1 MERTLVLAKPDAV
14 QRGLAGTIIA
24 RLEARGLK
32 IVAVKLVQIDRS
44 MAERHYEAH
53 VGKPFYEGLVEFIT
67 SSPVAAMVLE
77 GNRAIEIVRQTMGDT
92 DPAKATPGTIRG
104 DLALDIG
111 RNLVHG
117 SDSPD
122 AAQREIALFF
132 DQAELLHYDRSLD
145 PWIIES

>member
-24 RLEARGLK
+24 RLEARGLN
-32 IVAVKLVQIDRS
+32 IVAIKLIQIDRP

-53 VGKPFYEGLVEFIT
+53 IGKPFFEGLVRFIT
-67 SSPVAAMVLE
+67 SSPVVATVLE
-77 GNRAIEIVRQTMGDT
+77 GNRAIDIVRQTMGET

-104 DLALDIG
+104 DFALDIG

-117 SDSPD
+117 SDSPE

-132 DQAELLHYDRSLD
+132 DQADLLSYDRSLD

>member
-1 MERTLVLAKPDAV
+1 MAKPDAV

-132 DQAELLHYDRSLD
+132 DDAELLHYDRSLD

>member
-24 RLEARGLK
+24 RLEARGLN
-32 IVAVKLVQIDRS
+32 IVAIKLIQIDRP

-53 VGKPFYEGLVEFIT
+53 IGKPFFEGLVRFIT
-67 SSPVAAMVLE
+67 SSPVVATVLE
-77 GNRAIEIVRQTMGDT
+77 GNRAIDIVRQTMVET

-104 DLALDIG
+104 DFALDIG

-117 SDSPD
+117 SDSPE

-132 DQAELLHYDRSLD
+132 DQAELLSYDRSLD

>member
-132 DQAELLHYDRSLD
+132 DHAELLHYDRSLG

>member
-14 QRGLAGTIIA
+14 QRGLAGTVIA
-24 RLEARGLK
+24 RFEARGLK
-32 IVAVKLVQIDRS
+32 IVAIKLIQIDRS

-53 VGKPFYEGLVEFIT
+53 VGKPFFDGLVRFIT
-67 SSPVAAMVLE
+67 SSPVVATVLE
-77 GNRAIEIVRQTMGDT
+77 GNRAIDIVRQTMGDT

-104 DLALDIG
+104 DFALDIG

-117 SDSPD
+117 ADSPES
-122 AAQREIALFF
+122 AQREIALFF
-132 DQAELLHYDRSLD
+132 DQAELLSYDRGLD

>member
-32 IVAVKLVQIDRS
+32 VVAIKLIQIDRS

-53 VGKPFYEGLVEFIT
+53 VGKPFFDGLVQFIT
-67 SSPVAAMVLE
+67 SSPVVAMVLE
-77 GNRAIEIVRQTMGDT
+77 SNRAIEIVRQTMGDT

-117 SDSPD
+117 SDSPE

-132 DQAELLHYDRSLD
+132 DRAELLSYDRSLD

>member
-32 IVAVKLVQIDRS
+32 VIALKLMQIDRPL
-44 MAERHYEAH
+44 AERHYKAH
-53 VGKPFYEGLVEFIT
+53 VGKRFFEGLVEFIT
-67 SSPVAAMVLE
+67 SSPVVAMVLE
-77 GNRAIEIVRQTMGDT
+77 GNGAIEVVRHTMGDT
-92 DPAKATPGTIRG
+92 APAKAAPGTIRG

-117 SDSPD
+117 SDSPE
-122 AAQREIALFF
+122 AAQREIDLFF
-132 DQAELLHYDRSLD
+132 DRRELLHYDRSLD
-145 PWIIES
+145 PWVIES

>member
-32 IVAVKLVQIDRS
+32 IVAIKLIQIDRS

-53 VGKPFYEGLVEFIT
+53 VGKPFFDGLVRFIT
-67 SSPVAAMVLE
+67 SSPVIAMVLE
-77 GNRAIEIVRQTMGDT
+77 GNRAIEIVRQTMGET

-104 DLALDIG
+104 DFALDIG

-117 SDSPD
+117 SDSPES
-122 AAQREIALFF
+122 AQREIALFF
-132 DQAELLHYDRSLD
+132 HQAELLGYDRSMD

>member
-32 IVAVKLVQIDRS
+32 IVALKLVQIDRPL
-44 MAERHYEAH
+44 AERHYEAH
-53 VGKPFYEGLVEFIT
+53 VGKPFFEGLGEFIT
-67 SSPVAAMVLE
+67 SSPVVAMEQE
-77 GNRAIEIVRQTMGDT
+77 GNGVIEVVRQTMGDT
-92 DPAKATPGTIRG
+92 APAKAAPGTIRG

-117 SDSPD
+117 SDSPE
-122 AAQREIALFF
+122 AAQREIDLFF
-132 DQAELLHYDRSLD
+132 DRRDLLHYDRSLD

>member
-32 IVAVKLVQIDRS
+32 VVALKLMQIDRPL
-44 MAERHYEAH
+44 AERHYEAH
-53 VGKPFYEGLVEFIT
+53 VGKPFFEGLVEFIT
-67 SSPVAAMVLE
+67 SSPVVAIVLE
-77 GNRAIEIVRQTMGDT
+77 GNGAIDVVRQTMGDT
-92 DPAKATPGTIRG
+92 APANAAPGTIRG

-117 SDSPD
+117 SDSPE
-122 AAQREIALFF
+122 AAQREIDLFF
-132 DQAELLHYDRSLD
+132 DRTELLHYDRSLD

>member
-1 MERTLVLAKPDAV
+1 MAKPDAV

-67 SSPVAAMVLE
+67 SSPVAAIVLE

-132 DQAELLHYDRSLD
+132 DQAELLSYDRSLD

>member
-1 MERTLVLAKPDAV
+1 MAKPDAV

-132 DQAELLHYDRSLD
+132 DHAELLHYDRSLD

>member
-1 MERTLVLAKPDAV
+1 MAKPDAV

-32 IVAVKLVQIDRS
+32 IVAVKLVQIERS

-53 VGKPFYEGLVEFIT
+53 VGKPFYEGLVGFIT
-67 SSPVAAMVLE
+67 SSPVVAMVME

-132 DQAELLHYDRSLD
+132 DQAELLSYDRSLD
-145 PWIIES
+145 DWIIES

>member
-24 RLEARGLK
+24 RLEARGLT
-32 IVAVKLVQIDRS
+32 IVALKLMRIDRPL
-44 MAERHYEAH
+44 AERHYEAH
-53 VGKPFYEGLVEFIT
+53 VGKPFFDGLVGFIT
-67 SSPVAAMVLE
+67 SSPVVAMVLE

-117 SDSPD
+117 SDSPE
-122 AAQREIALFF
+122 AAQREIGLFF
-132 DQAELLHYDRSLD
+132 ESGELLHYDRSLA
-145 PWIIES
+145 PWVIES

>member
-1 MERTLVLAKPDAV
+1 MAKPDAV

>member
-14 QRGLAGTIIA
+14 QRGLTGTIIA

-32 IVAVKLVQIDRS
+32 IVAIKLIQIDRS

-53 VGKPFYEGLVEFIT
+53 VGKPFFDGLVRFIT
-67 SSPVAAMVLE
+67 SSPVVAMVLE
-77 GNRAIEIVRQTMGDT
+77 GNRAIEIVRQTMGET

-104 DLALDIG
+104 DFALDIG

-117 SDSPD
+117 SDSPES
-122 AAQREIALFF
+122 AQREIALFF
-132 DQAELLHYDRSLD
+132 DQAELLSYDRSLD

>member
-24 RLEARGLK
+24 RLEARGLN
-32 IVAVKLVQIDRS
+32 IVAIKLIPLDRP

-53 VGKPFYEGLVEFIT
+53 IGKPFFEGLVRFIT
-67 SSPVAAMVLE
+67 SSPVVAMVLE
-77 GNRAIEIVRQTMGDT
+77 GNRVIDIVRRTMGET

-104 DLALDIG
+104 DFALDIG
-111 RNLVHG
+111 RTLVHG
-117 SDSPD
+117 SDSPE
-122 AAQREIALFF
+122 AAQREIALLFY
-132 DQAELLHYDRSLD
+132 QAELLSYDRSLD